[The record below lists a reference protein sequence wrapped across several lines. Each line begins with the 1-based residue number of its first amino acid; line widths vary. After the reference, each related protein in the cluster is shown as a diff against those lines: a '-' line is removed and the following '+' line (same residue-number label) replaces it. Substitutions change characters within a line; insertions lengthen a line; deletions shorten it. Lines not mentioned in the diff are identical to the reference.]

1 MIERRGDLKKNP
13 NRKMTEPKTKFRSG
27 NISASIF
34 SNEGEKDGKKFSYD
48 TIQLQRSYKDKK
60 DNWVNEKMNIRK
72 TDISKLLVVLGKVQE
87 SIFLNEKE

>member
-1 MIERRGDLKKNP
+1 
-13 NRKMTEPKTKFRSG
+13 MTEPKAKFRSG

-34 SNEGEKDGKKFSYD
+34 VNEGQKDGKKFSFD
-48 TIQLQRSYKDKK
+48 TIQLQRSYKDKNDK
-60 DNWVNEKMNIRK
+60 WVNEKINIRK